1 MAKKQ
6 MKPVEIKQDDGV
18 VDTFD
23 VPDVNPDDIV
33 GDNGVLEPFDTT
45 TEQPIAVDVLEPVV
59 TYTPAAGDPL
69 LPVRLELPQAVLFA
83 LIDAEHPDADLIG
96 AAYYGLVA
104 LDGLTP
110 LGEKVLA
117 GIDQTALR
125 HKMNAAW
132 RIEQNRRID
141 RGM

>member
-6 MKPVEIKQDDGV
+6 TKPVEEAWHIDAAQDPPV
-18 VDTFD
+18 VFPPTEPPTIEAFD
-23 VPDVNPDDIV
+23 P
-33 GDNGVLEPFDTT
+33 T

-59 TYTPAAGDPL
+59 TYTPAPGDPP

-125 HKMNAAW
+125 HKLNAAR
-132 RIEQNRRID
+132 RIEHNRRI
-141 RGM
+141 GG